1 MSMTRREDIASQE
14 WNLEIGRW
22 GVSKVADLALSSSRL
37 GSLDKAQDLEARRSL
52 FSYPPHPSSPAPLR
66 VHLGY
71 RHSFSRALVHSFAG
85 SLCIYIHAYIHVCMC
100 KSALSPWRIEPLA
113 GNQTVPSSFLDP
125 LPLSRRSLTFGR
137 AFVFLDPD
145 GTGSMGR

>member
-1 MSMTRREDIASQE
+1 MYALRIHMSMTRREDIASQE

-85 SLCIYIHAYIHVCMC
+85 SLCALRQDLIWEDEEVVCAC
-100 KSALSPWRIEPLA
+100 LSSDL
-113 GNQTVPSSFLDP
+113 SSFL
-125 LPLSRRSLTFGR
+125 
-137 AFVFLDPD
+137 FLV
-145 GTGSMGR
+145 S